1 MLGYIAFT
9 GSGKTV
15 NGFNFIMALDKDIST
30 SKPKKK
36 LFARWRRKDG
46 DSDQEAGIPEQLAAL
61 DPDAQQVE
69 GATENENMSES
80 VDTLE
85 SGRADILSRDIGDND
100 DSPAIKAAAIQTSIN
115 EDADQDVV
123 INQTDDPSAC
133 NNQAT
138 SATSAT
144 SATTDISDQVAPVSV
159 PDDGTELDVELTT
172 NEPKRRNIFSRAL
185 SKTGRGLE
193 TLFLGRR
200 QIDEQM
206 FEELETQLLMADVG
220 VEVCSEIIDKLTDR
234 VKRRELSDS
243 EALRTALHQV
253 MVEILAPCEQALD
266 VSTTQPCVILVVGV
280 NGVGKTT
287 TIGKLARNFQNQ
299 GLSVMLAAGD
309 TFRAAAVEQ
318 LQAWGERN
326 DVPVVAQHTGA
337 DSASVIY
344 DAIESAKARNIDVLI
359 ADTAGRLHTKSNL
372 MDELAKV
379 KRVMAKLDE
388 NAPHEVLLVLD
399 GGTGQNA
406 LQQVQQF
413 NETVTVTGLAVTK
426 LDGTAKGGVVL
437 ALCKRF
443 GIPVRYVG
451 LGEGLD
457 DLQLFNASAYT
468 AALLSED
475 PMSENPKD
483 S

>member
-1 MLGYIAFT
+1 MLGYIAFPV
-9 GSGKTV
+9 SGKTV
-15 NGFNFIMALDKDIST
+15 NGFNFIMALDKDSST
-30 SKPKKK
+30 PKSKKK

-46 DSDQEAGIPEQLAAL
+46 DSNQEAGISEELAAL
-61 DPDAQQVE
+61 DPDAQQDE
-69 GATENENMSES
+69 GATNNEDTPESDDAIKTGVADVLSSETM
-80 VDTLE
+80 D
-85 SGRADILSRDIGDND
+85 DDIGLAIKDEAMLAGPD
-100 DSPAIKAAAIQTSIN
+100 SSDQPSPAIVE
-115 EDADQDVV
+115 EDRFES
-123 INQTDDPSAC
+123 DP
-133 NNQAT
+133 
-138 SATSAT
+138 
-144 SATTDISDQVAPVSV
+144 
-159 PDDGTELDVELTT
+159 ELSESGQ
-172 NEPKRRNIFSRAL
+172 KRRNIFSRAL

-220 VEVCSEIIDKLTDR
+220 VEVCSDIIDQLTGR

-243 EALRTALHQV
+243 DALRTALYQV

-326 DVPVVAQHTGA
+326 DVPVIAQHTGA

-344 DAIESAKARNIDVLI
+344 DAIESATARNIDVLI
-359 ADTAGRLHTKSNL
+359 ADTAGRLHTKNNL

-388 NAPHEVLLVLD
+388 NAPQEVLLVLD

-406 LQQVQQF
+406 IQQVQQF
-413 NETVTVTGLAVTK
+413 NEAVTVTGLAVTK

-437 ALCKRF
+437 ALCKRY

-457 DLQLFNASAYT
+457 DLQVFSAPAYT
-468 AALLSED
+468 EALLSKAPLPEI
-475 PMSENPKD
+475 PNES
-483 S
+483 